1 MNNESWLVIFE
12 GPDKTGKSSIIDCF
26 RKMTDYK
33 HTVID
38 RAFISSAVYNIK
50 FNRKYDS
57 LYYIEQLKQIS
68 SKVKVLIV
76 LCVAN
81 VDVIKDRIKKS
92 PIKNE
97 YISCNDDKKLT
108 KEIEED
114 LGRFKTLTEFCK
126 SWCDTLI
133 IDTSY
138 SSIDKSAKD
147 IFNYIE
153 NGSRYLEKYIMGKGN
168 YYDIEKII

>member
-1 MNNESWLVIFE
+1 MDNESWLIIFE
-12 GPDKTGKSSIIDCF
+12 GPDKTGKSSIIDYF
-26 RKMTDYK
+26 RKMTDFK
-33 HTVID
+33 HVVID

-50 FNRKYDS
+50 FGRNYNC
-57 LYYIEQLKQIS
+57 LHYIEQLKQIS

-76 LCVAN
+76 LCIADI
-81 VDVIKDRIKKS
+81 DVIKDRIKKS

-114 LGRFKTLTEFCK
+114 LSRFKTLTEFCK

-133 IDTSY
+133 VDTSN
-138 SSIDKSAKD
+138 SSIEKSSKE
-147 IFNYIE
+147 IFDYI
-153 NGSRYLEKYIMGKGN
+153 NTHTPKGDN
-168 YYDIEKII
+168 YYDIKKII